1 MDRKNYME
9 KLDVLEERIDHL
21 LGRVKTLEAENK
33 ELQSALESERAS
45 KAMVGSRIDD
55 LLKKIQGE
63 IS

>member
-1 MDRKNYME
+1 ME

-21 LGRVKTLEAENK
+21 LGRVQALEAENK
-33 ELQSALESERAS
+33 ELQSALETERAS
-45 KAMVGSRIDD
+45 KEMVGSRIDN

>member
-1 MDRKNYME
+1 MDRKNFME

-21 LGRVKTLEAENK
+21 LGKVKTLEAENK

-45 KAMVGSRIDD
+45 KEMVSSRIDN